1 MANSAYHNITGMEDL
16 SKNLRGLSDDMRLRV
31 IAIAVKRGARPVL
44 RAAKRHAGKSK
55 RTGALQKSLTSVT
68 RQYKQQA
75 TAIEVVGPDRNYYA
89 DGKKLGKGASRAGAD
104 RPTKYAHLVEY
115 GHYSTAGTGRKVSVS
130 KGTSRRKGTF
140 VENSFVRGQPFLRP
154 AINESKAA
162 VRSEM
167 EAVVSAAVKRYT
179 K

>member
-1 MANSAYHNITGMEDL
+1 MANSIYKNFIGMEDL

-31 IAIAVKRGARPVL
+31 TAIAVKRGARPLL
-44 RAAKRHAGKSK
+44 RSAKRHAGKSK

-75 TAIEVVGPDRNYYA
+75 TAIEVVGPNREYYSE
-89 DGKKLGKGASRAGAD
+89 GKKLGKGASRAGAD

-115 GHYSTAGTGRKVSVS
+115 GHYSTAGTGRKASVSV
-130 KGTSRRKGTF
+130 GTSRRKGTF
-140 VENSFVRGQPFLRP
+140 VETSFVRGQPFMRP
-154 AINESKAA
+154 ALADSRAA

-167 EAVVSAAVKRYT
+167 EAVVSAAVKRYA